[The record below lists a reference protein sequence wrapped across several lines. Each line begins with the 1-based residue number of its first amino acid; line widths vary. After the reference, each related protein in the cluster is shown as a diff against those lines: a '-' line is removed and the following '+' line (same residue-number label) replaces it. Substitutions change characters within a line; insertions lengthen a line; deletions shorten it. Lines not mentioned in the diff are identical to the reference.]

1 MKAKVLMKLVTKDG
15 KERIRDLTMLR
26 KNLDKEGGE
35 QRYFIYFYKPPDVK
49 DMTFMVWKYP
59 GKDDDRWLFIPAIN
73 LVKRIAANDKRSSF
87 VGSDFSYE
95 DVSGRGA
102 EEDNH
107 SILKEEAFN
116 GKDTYVIKSV
126 PKDEGSVDYSYKVSW
141 IDKES
146 FIPLKEEYYD
156 KRGEL
161 YKVFTADELRTLP
174 KKPSPEV
181 DTLIKVVG
189 LLFFFLSSSVLAL
202 DVSLHGVD
210 ISLGGFLQGNYTPRI
225 VDGNDFILAEERFQ
239 LKLEASYYG
248 VSIFTKTDVFYDA
261 VGNEVGFDIREAYLD
276 YFSKLW
282 DVRVGRQIIT
292 WGVGDLRD
300 VRLSI

>member
-1 MKAKVLMKLVTKDG
+1 MRKILCSIVILAFPFFILILSHLSYSQANLPADEIIRRSQAAFYYPGTDMKAKVLMKLVTKDG

-161 YKVFTADELRTLP
+161 YKVFIADEVKEIQDFPTVTKRTM
-174 KKPSPEV
+174 KNVQSGHRTEV
-181 DTLIKVVG
+181 TFK
-189 LLFFFLSSSVLAL
+189 
-202 DVSLHGVD
+202 
-210 ISLGGFLQGNYTPRI
+210 
-225 VDGNDFILAEERFQ
+225 
-239 LKLEASYYG
+239 
-248 VSIFTKTDVFYDA
+248 
-261 VGNEVGFDIREAYLD
+261 EVGYNNGIEDEIFSERYLRNPPQKWIR
-276 YFSKLW
+276 
-282 DVRVGRQIIT
+282 
-292 WGVGDLRD
+292 
-300 VRLSI
+300 